1 VCSRLTVPFTEPRQC
16 LAIPRCYAPTE
27 LRPRH
32 GWRMTRATDALRCQ
46 LISFCTMLS
55 SCQVSNPDA
64 RRSITSHVSRYA
76 FLPNLTLRNQKI
88 SSAICF
94 DSLVGFNLGLLLFLH
109 SEGTDKQLYRPNEH
123 GVWAKGRGG
132 IWNRPAGP
140 GARLIGDMGGI
151 FTFLNSPQRRHGL
164 PVLQSIPVFVFFC
177 ISYSLPYIPSHI
189 FLLLQ
194 FY

>member
-1 VCSRLTVPFTEPRQC
+1 MYRTQVT
-16 LAIPRCYAPTE
+16 
-27 LRPRH
+27 PRH
-32 GWRMTRATDALRCQ
+32 TQVLCANRATAPAWLAHDACHGCTSLPANQLLHGAAFMPGFKRRCQ
-46 LISFCTMLS
+46 
-55 SCQVSNPDA
+55 
-64 RRSITSHVSRYA
+64 TSHYVSCFTIR

-140 GARLIGDMGGI
+140 GARLIGDRGGI

-164 PVLQSIPVFVFFC
+164 PVLQSIPVFLSF
-177 ISYSLPYIPSHI
+177 YLH
-189 FLLLQ
+189 FLLAFLHSRSHLSSAAVLLT
-194 FY
+194 